1 MKRRDFLKSATLVAG
16 ANAASTFAIAPQN
29 QPAPDSVKGKPLGK
43 IALEEHFML
52 ADFVEYFAETY
63 PNISPEI
70 AKMGLGVLPDF
81 GDKRIEVMD
90 RNGIDFVVLSLAGPG
105 VQVEKDAVIARR
117 KSKSANDSLAGEIQK
132 RPTRYGGFAHLAM
145 HNPIEAADELER
157 CIHDLKFQGA
167 LINGQTN
174 GEYLDLDKY
183 SVFWERAAALEAPI
197 YLHPANPVDHPGTY
211 AGHTELWGP
220 VCSWAFETATHAL
233 RLVFAGVFERYPK
246 ARLVLGHMGETL
258 PLNLWRFDS
267 RWAVCNRGTRTL
279 PQMPTFYIKI
289 KRNIAITTSG
299 VCADAPLRCA
309 LDGMGED
316 NVMFSVDYPFEKTE
330 LAAQFIE
337 QAKISENERI
347 KVAYANARR
356 ILQLDRRI
364 G

>member
-1 MKRRDFLKSATLVAG
+1 MKRRDFLKSAPLVAG
-16 ANAASTFAIAPQN
+16 ASAASTFARVPQN
-29 QPAPDSVKGKPLGK
+29 QPAPDSGKGTLPGK

-52 ADFVEYFAETY
+52 PDFVEYFEETY

-70 AKMGLGVLPDF
+70 AKMGLGVLPDL
-81 GDKRIEVMD
+81 GDKRIEIMD

-105 VQVEKDAVIARR
+105 VQVERDAAVALR
-117 KSKSANDSLAGEIQK
+117 KSKSANDFLAREIQK
-132 RPTRYGGFAHLAM
+132 RPSRYGGFAHLAM
-145 HNPIEAADELER
+145 HNPVHAAGELER

-167 LINGQTN
+167 MINGQTN

-183 SVFWERAAALEAPI
+183 SVFWERVAALEAPI
-197 YLHPANPVDHPGTY
+197 YLHPANPVDRPAAY

-220 VCSWAFETATHAL
+220 VCSWAFETAVHAL
-233 RLVFAGVFERYPK
+233 RLVFAGVFDRYPK

-267 RWAVCNRGTRTL
+267 RWMVCNRGSRTL
-279 PQMPTFYIKI
+279 PQMPSFYI

-309 LDGMGED
+309 LDAMGED

-337 QAKISENERI
+337 HAKISENERI
-347 KVAYANARR
+347 KVASENAKR
-356 ILQLDRRI
+356 ILHLDRRI